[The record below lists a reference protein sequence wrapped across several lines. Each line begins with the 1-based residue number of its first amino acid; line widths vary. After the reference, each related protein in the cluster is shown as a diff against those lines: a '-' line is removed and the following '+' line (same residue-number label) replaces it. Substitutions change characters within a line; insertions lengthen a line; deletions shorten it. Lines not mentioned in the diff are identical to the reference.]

1 MELIKMSD
9 LDKIRNQSYELDQN
23 ATPSNKG
30 TLDGTAKKW
39 DSRYRARRDVSIGKK
54 ASRNQGTGQQGITNT
69 LPSKG
74 ISTSDMTPEEKAAYI
89 ANFQKSQRNE
99 SYIKRLNLL

>member
-1 MELIKMSD
+1 MSD
-9 LDKIRNQSYELDQN
+9 LDKIKNQSYELDQN

-30 TLDGTAKKW
+30 TLDGISKKW
-39 DSRYRARRDVSIGKK
+39 DSRYRAKRDVSIGKR

-69 LPSKG
+69 LPSDSV
-74 ISTSDMTPEEKAAYI
+74 STTDMTPEEKAAYI

-99 SYIKRLNLL
+99 SYIKLLKLL